1 MDYTLDLNVQ
11 DIVET
16 SDGVG
21 AEVILNSTYHIP
33 GNNDTLENNAI
44 KYDLLLEKHNGK
56 YMIKS
61 VETDDDDYAI
71 FKERISE
78 NSKKT
83 RSRVTALDSIFDE
96 TNQIAET
103 IKNMPVKELITQDTT
118 DSIATYAT
126 SVSYSSSLGT
136 LYANKYYINN
146 APFFYKTGS
155 DCTNFVSQCVW
166 AAYGGW
172 RYQQSTDTISSDIRN
187 KRRMTGTWYGG
198 SGGGS
203 SAWESVEGLWSYV
216 TSNTSNGPRA
226 TGYNNGKNYTGV
238 SAGSIGVGNVL
249 QMRGGT
255 SGNYTHSVYVYNCTA
270 PITYSSITV
279 MQHTSNKKRAV
290 QDIIN
295 VYGPSLCMRRLAF
308 KTTTFAN

>member
-1 MDYTLDLNVQ
+1 MRKYSKSHEANRS
-11 DIVET
+11 IYA
-16 SDGVG
+16 GM
-21 AEVILNSTYHIP
+21 AE
-33 GNNDTLENNAI
+33 
-44 KYDLLLEKHNGK
+44 LLQYSIHEEKHR
-56 YMIKS
+56 S
-61 VETDDDDYAI
+61 VKWMA
-71 FKERISE
+71 
-78 NSKKT
+78 
-83 RSRVTALDSIFDE
+83 
-96 TNQIAET
+96 
-103 IKNMPVKELITQDTT
+103 
-118 DSIATYAT
+118 
-126 SVSYSSSLGT
+126 
-136 LYANKYYINN
+136 
-146 APFFYKTGS
+146 
-155 DCTNFVSQCVW
+155 
-166 AAYGGW
+166 
-172 RYQQSTDTISSDIRN
+172 TDTISSDIKN
-187 KRRMTGTWYGG
+187 KRRMTGTWYAG

-203 SAWESVEGLWSYV
+203 SAWESVEGFWSYV

-295 VYGPSLCMRRLAF
+295 TYGSNLCMRRLAF